1 MFREDL
7 AKEEMSGLG
16 AGAAGDMVKVMER
29 PVMREERARS
39 HGAVCCLSEL
49 GRSLWWELLEEALQS
64 FSFLLTP
71 NTRVQIV
78 PSRELKSWWE
88 SLLLKSLALGRPFKH
103 ISVSF

>member
-29 PVMREERARS
+29 PVMREERARF

-49 GRSLWWELLEEALQS
+49 GRSLWWELLEEALHS

-78 PSRELKSWWE
+78 P
-88 SLLLKSLALGRPFKH
+88 
-103 ISVSF
+103 